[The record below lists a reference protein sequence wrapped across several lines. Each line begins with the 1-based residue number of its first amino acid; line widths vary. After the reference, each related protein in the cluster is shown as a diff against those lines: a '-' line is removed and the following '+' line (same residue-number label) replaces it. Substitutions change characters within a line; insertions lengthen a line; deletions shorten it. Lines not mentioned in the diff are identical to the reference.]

1 MDGNSHSTSSSGK
14 SNQAARKYL
23 IFRLGESQYAIPLSD
38 VKEVIGLPKM
48 VSLPGSPD
56 YFLGLMNLRGSVIST
71 IDLRKKLGLSV
82 SAKSSTSPAVILVE
96 GKEITVGNVVDAI
109 VEVQAIPETSI
120 ERTMEVNTGGPDKYV
135 DGVVRF
141 QDRPMIIVLDIKK
154 AADVSEFIKNKTIQ
168 VA

>member
-14 SNQAARKYL
+14 GNQAARKYL

-38 VKEVIGLPKM
+38 VKEVIGLPQM

-71 IDLRKKLGLSV
+71 IDLRKKMGLAV
-82 SAKSSTSPAVILVE
+82 SAQANTRPAVILVE

-109 VEVQAIPETSI
+109 VEVQAIPEASI

-141 QDRPMIIVLDIKK
+141 TDRPMIIVLDIKK